1 MVKDDWSLLKKIFTM
16 PPSELDALMMM
27 SPMFVF
33 GDIRRSF
40 RSYDYL
46 MTAHRYFP
54 NYKKHD
60 I

>member
-1 MVKDDWSLLKKIFTM
+1 MVKDDCNLLKKIFTM
-16 PPSELDALMMM
+16 PPNELDALMMM

-46 MTAHRYFP
+46 MSFYALFP